1 MEDVVMYSEDSPNSE
16 NPATDKNATR
26 KKRNPDNAPS
36 LTPELSRS
44 LSCLRNFNFPQGKKQ
59 NL

>member
-26 KKRNPDNAPS
+26 KKRNPDNNAGTEPVFK
-36 LTPELSRS
+36 LP
-44 LSCLRNFNFPQGKKQ
+44 KK
-59 NL
+59 L